1 MAITTVKQ
9 AWINRFESQTG
20 LDALQLDELE
30 DGAVDWDDFVHR
42 NLEHWEQHSYKVLL
56 ELRKDV
62 PELPYLATTKP

>member
-1 MAITTVKQ
+1 MAITSARQ

-30 DGAVDWDDFVHR
+30 GGAVDWDVFVHR
-42 NLEHWEQHSYKVLL
+42 NLEQWEQHSYKVLI

-62 PELPYLATTKP
+62 PELARLATIKP